1 VIAELSYDWLR
12 RRGTLWGVRHHWLL
26 DPEILFLNHGSFG
39 ACPRAV
45 LELQSELRA
54 RLEREPVVFFLRQ
67 LEGLLDTAREQVA
80 AFVGARPEDLGFV
93 RNATTGVNAVLRSL
107 QLEPGDEILIT
118 DHGYNA
124 CTNVAHHVAE
134 RSGARVVV
142 AAVPFPLESEDEV
155 ASAVLGAATERTR
168 IALLDHVTSP
178 TGLVLP
184 LAFLVKALS
193 DRGIDTLVDGAHAP
207 GMLELD
213 LGTLGAA
220 WYTANFHKHTCAPKG
235 AAMLW
240 AREDKQAELHPAVIS
255 HGYNSQR
262 KRKRWLEEIDWQGTD
277 DPTPW
282 LCVPEALRYVGSLV
296 EGGWPAVRARN
307 RALALRG
314 REILCEALGIGEP
327 APASMIGT
335 LAAVPL
341 WNAEELPQ
349 GSALALDPLQNALF
363 EEDHIEVPLPPWP
376 RPPQRLV
383 RISAHL
389 YNRVEEYEALAAA
402 LVRRRPAR

>member
-1 VIAELSYDWLR
+1 VR
-12 RRGTLWGVRHHWLL
+12 RHWLL
-26 DPEILFLNHGSFG
+26 DPEIRFLNHGSFG
-39 ACPRAV
+39 ACPRVV

-54 RLEREPVVFFLRQ
+54 RLEREPVFFFLRE
-67 LEGLLDTAREQVA
+67 LEGLLDEAREQVA
-80 AFVGARPEDLGFV
+80 AFVGVRPEDMGFV

-107 QLEPGDEILIT
+107 RLEPGDEILVT

-124 CTNVAHHVAE
+124 CTNVARHVAE

-142 AAVPFPLESEDEV
+142 AKIPFPLASEDEV
-155 ASAVLGAATERTR
+155 VAAVLDAASDRTR
-168 IALLDHVTSP
+168 VAVLDHVTSP

-184 LAFLVKALS
+184 IARLVRAL
-193 DRGIDTLVDGAHAP
+193 DERGIDTLVDGAHAP
-207 GMLELD
+207 GMLDLD
-213 LGTLGAA
+213 VGAIGAA

-240 AREDKQAELHPAVIS
+240 ARADEQADLHPAVIS

-262 KRKRWLEEIDWQGTD
+262 PRKRWLEEIDWQGTD

-282 LCVPEALRYVGSLV
+282 LCVPAALRFVGSLV

-314 REILCEALGIGEP
+314 REILCTALDVPVP
-327 APASMIGT
+327 APESMIGT

-341 WNAEELPQ
+341 WDGDGAPPS
-349 GSALALDPLQNALF
+349 SALYADPLQVALLD
-363 EEDHIEVPLPPWP
+363 EDRIQVPMPPWP
-376 RPPQRLV
+376 GPPKRLV

-402 LVRRRPAR
+402 LVRRRPEPGTARA